1 MGFVWGI
8 DGTDTWN
15 EIVVVELAAIDP
27 IDIPFAGFAPACVI
41 PLTVTLPGT
50 KVVPLGIGSVYI
62 TFVAAIFPILAK
74 AIL

>member
-1 MGFVWGI
+1 MEF
-8 DGTDTWN
+8 
-15 EIVVVELAAIDP
+15 AAIEP
-27 IDIPFAGFAPACVI
+27 IVIPLAGFAPAWVT
-41 PLTVTLPGT
+41 PFTVTLPGM